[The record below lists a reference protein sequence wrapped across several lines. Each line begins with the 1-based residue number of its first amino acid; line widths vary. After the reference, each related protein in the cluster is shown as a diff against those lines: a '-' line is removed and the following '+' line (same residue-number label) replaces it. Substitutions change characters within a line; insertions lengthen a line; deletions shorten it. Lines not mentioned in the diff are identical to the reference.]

1 MNDLNAVL
9 VEYLYP
15 VDKNPV
21 RTRKIDNNFARILDF
36 KDIKFPLKIRD
47 ICEIE
52 KSKLYQHQCFWLW
65 EQKKNPGLRFKNY
78 F

>member
-1 MNDLNAVL
+1 MIDIQKTDHNERFKCCL
-9 VEYLYP
+9 VGYLYP
-15 VDKNPV
+15 VDKNLV

-65 EQKKNPGLRFKNY
+65 E
-78 F
+78 